1 MLSTYRKRAWLTQ
14 EQLAERA
21 GLSVRTVSNLEAD
34 RVRRPHGESLRRLAD
49 ALGLTDE
56 ERRTLQMGGDQ
67 AGTPDRAEVRPCL
80 LPADTVDFTG
90 RAEQVELL
98 EGMLLRDG
106 RSTAVAISALVGQGG
121 IGKTALAVHM
131 AHRLRHAFPDGQLY
145 VDLHGAEAQPAAPG
159 EVLARWL
166 TALGMDS
173 RALPDGQERRS
184 ELFRACSP
192 TAGCCSSWTT
202 PPASGRSGPC
212 CRGARRVPSW

>member
-1 MLSTYRKRAWLTQ
+1 M
-14 EQLAERA
+14 
-21 GLSVRTVSNLEAD
+21 
-34 RVRRPHGESLRRLAD
+34 RRPHGESLRRLAD

-56 ERRTLQMGGDQ
+56 ERRTLQMGGADQ
-67 AGTPDRAEVRPCL
+67 AGTPDRAELRPCL

-145 VDLHGAEAQPAAPG
+145 VDLHGAEHSQPSPG
-159 EVLARWL
+159 RCWRGGSPRWVW
-166 TALGMDS
+166 TAVPCRTG
-173 RALPDGQERRS
+173 RS
-184 ELFRACSP
+184 GGPSYSGPCSP
-192 TAGCCSSWTT
+192 TAGCCSFWTT
-202 PPASGRSGPC
+202 PPASGRSGLC